1 MNDNDRWR
9 FLQALFLFN
18 NSETSHKLLWDL
30 ERMHQR
36 VNFKVIKDYIK
47 TQNTVRQPLVRI
59 LADCLM
65 PNHYHFILEELEEG
79 GITKFMHKLGTGY
92 TVYFNKKYNRVGG
105 LFQGTFKA
113 KLVEN
118 DMYLQYLLVYI
129 NVINPGQL
137 VEPNIKEQ
145 GTEHMKTVL
154 NFSADFPWSTHKEY
168 LGTRESIIIDKGVLG
183 TLFPD
188 GNHYREFV
196 HSVLPQHNK
205 FEEISDLFLE

>member
-1 MNDNDRWR
+1 MRKTHFAKDNIYHVYNRGVEKRNVFMNDNDRWR

-92 TVYFNKKYNRVGG
+92 TMYFN
-105 LFQGTFKA
+105 
-113 KLVEN
+113 
-118 DMYLQYLLVYI
+118 
-129 NVINPGQL
+129 
-137 VEPNIKEQ
+137 IK
-145 GTEHMKTVL
+145 
-154 NFSADFPWSTHKEY
+154 NNSA
-168 LGTRESIIIDKGVLG
+168 IDKL
-183 TLFPD
+183 
-188 GNHYREFV
+188 
-196 HSVLPQHNK
+196 
-205 FEEISDLFLE
+205 